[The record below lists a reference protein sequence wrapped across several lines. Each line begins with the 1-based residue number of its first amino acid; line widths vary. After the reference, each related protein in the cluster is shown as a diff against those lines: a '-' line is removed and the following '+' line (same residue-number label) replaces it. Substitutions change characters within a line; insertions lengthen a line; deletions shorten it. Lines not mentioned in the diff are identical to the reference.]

1 MARQPQNPGFFG
13 KLARWGYR
21 MVELPMK
28 EGEETA
34 PPKAAQP
41 NTIITIDGP
50 SASGKS
56 SVARRVAAALGL
68 PYVSSGLLYR
78 GATYQV
84 ERYGVNPEDEA
95 AILAMLKAH
104 PIQLIP
110 RPEALD
116 SPQGGVGNRLLA
128 EGEDI
133 TEHLHTREVDAAVS
147 AVSRHKQVRQY
158 VYQRL
163 RELSPPFVIEG
174 RDMGST
180 VFPDAAQKFYL
191 TARPEV
197 RALRRVPERNAE
209 YETVLA
215 EILRRDQADRAQL
228 AAAPDAVIIDTS
240 EMGIDDVVRTIL
252 EQIRR

>member
-1 MARQPQNPGFFG
+1 
-13 KLARWGYR
+13 
-21 MVELPMK
+21 MK
-28 EGEETA
+28 EGEETT
-34 PPKAAQP
+34 PPASAHP
-41 NTIITIDGP
+41 STIITIDGP

-56 SVARRVAAALGL
+56 SVARRVAVALGL

-84 ERYGVNPEDEA
+84 QRYGVNPEDEA
-95 AILAMLKAH
+95 AILAMLQAH

-110 RPEALD
+110 RPE
-116 SPQGGVGNRLLA
+116 GNRLLA

-133 TEHLHTREVDAAVS
+133 TEHLHTQEVDAAVS
-147 AVSRHKQVRQY
+147 AVSRHKRVRQY

-191 TARPEV
+191 TAKPEV
-197 RALRRVPERNAE
+197 RARRRVPERNAE

-215 EILRRDQADRAQL
+215 EILRRDQADKVQSAP
-228 AAAPDAVIIDTS
+228 APDAVIVDTS
-240 EMGIDDVVRTIL
+240 EMSLEEVVQTIL
-252 EQIRR
+252 ERIPR